1 MASRA
6 VNAFWPDAAAACAA
20 SALELPLST
29 HTAGSASSTST
40 PSHCMALAQPT
51 AAVRLM
57 AMGAITNC
65 PNDPPAF
72 TMPLASPRLLAGTS
86 RAVAAISTDGP
97 AMPAPP
103 AASTPI
109 AKISPAVV
117 VMYGVMKVPS
127 ATSATPSR
135 ITRPVPMR
143 SATAPANGCV
153 SPHHSWP
160 NAKARLMLPM
170 PNAVE
175 VLSADR
181 NRPMV
186 RRVPMVSAKAPA
198 AASSTSHS
206 ASGAADLA
214 ATGGVSL
221 FVMPSL
227 LHWQCCQQIERV
239 VHQRMQGHHALH
251 AQRFIQRELRSLPV
265 ALRLGTF
272 FATCVGDV
280 GQAAA
285 SIGARLQRDPSCI
298 HQRAQVTRQRG
309 RIHLHGHRQVARA
322 DRPQREHMRQ
332 QRILRGLEPALRH
345 FGVVVRGYAA
355 HQLAQLE
362 VGAAPRQ
369 HGGQGG
375 WFGLHGFNCICN
387 NCICNSCM

>member
-153 SPHHSWP
+153 SP
-160 NAKARLMLPM
+160 
-170 PNAVE
+170 
-175 VLSADR
+175 
-181 NRPMV
+181 
-186 RRVPMVSAKAPA
+186 
-198 AASSTSHS
+198 
-206 ASGAADLA
+206 
-214 ATGGVSL
+214 
-221 FVMPSL
+221 
-227 LHWQCCQQIERV
+227 
-239 VHQRMQGHHALH
+239 QRMQGHHALH